1 MNFSTFLVIGK
12 CDAVTYQ
19 VLGHLKTMLV
29 LGFGF
34 TVIGNPATGR
44 NLMGIAVALVGMIV
58 YAQVETREKD
68 AAANTSQNGNAGK
81 ELAGPGAPVAS
92 GTARGSANV

>member
-29 LGFGF
+29 LMFGF
-34 TVIGNPATGR
+34 VALNNPVAGKNILGIAIALAGMVAYGVAENADKKAAEQKGAGACCRSPAT
-44 NLMGIAVALVGMIV
+44 
-58 YAQVETREKD
+58 
-68 AAANTSQNGNAGK
+68 AAR
-81 ELAGPGAPVAS
+81 
-92 GTARGSANV
+92 TAARSDECKG